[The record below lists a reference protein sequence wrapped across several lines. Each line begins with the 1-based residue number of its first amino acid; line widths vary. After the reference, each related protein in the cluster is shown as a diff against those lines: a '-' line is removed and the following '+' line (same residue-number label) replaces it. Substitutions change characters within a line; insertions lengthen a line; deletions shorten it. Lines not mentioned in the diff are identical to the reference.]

1 MAALSRHRQTPTDFT
16 TPVDRLLCYNM
27 TTCVGTIGG
36 VVETVGVRQL
46 KEHASEIL
54 RRVREEG
61 DIFEVTYHG
70 RVVARLVPVAEPEQ
84 STYADAF
91 LGRWERLSAEISAR
105 WPEGVSAVEAVREAR
120 REL

>member
-1 MAALSRHRQTPTDFT
+1 
-16 TPVDRLLCYNM
+16 M
-27 TTCVGTIGG
+27 TTFVVTIGGG